1 MAIANHDYEIQLT
14 EWRRL
19 KEDELTTEDGWL
31 SLVGLHWLSDGANSL
46 GTDPSL
52 AVALSHSAIPAHIGE
67 ITLRDNLATLSI
79 SADVEVLVDGQL
91 VCSTLLRDDQHEL
104 GPSRIQIDSLTLTV
118 IRRADAYAVRVRD
131 RNAPERLSFAGRS
144 WFAPDTAFRVSGQFI
159 PFGEPREYTI
169 NNTVGQQIAIAS
181 PGIVEFEIQGAAC
194 QLVAFPAEEAQ
205 QLWFVFRDRTS
216 GRQTYG
222 ACRFLSAII
231 ETEGRVEMDFNR
243 AYHPPCAFTAFATC
257 PLPPT
262 ENHLAVAITAG
273 ECLPRKM
280 TP

>member
-19 KEDELTTEDGWL
+19 KEDELTAEDGWL

-67 ITLRDNLATLSI
+67 ITLRDNQTTLSI

-91 VCSTLLRDDQHEL
+91 VRNTALRDDQHEL
-104 GPSRIQIDSLTLTV
+104 GPSRIQIDSLILTI

-144 WFAPDTAFRVSGQFI
+144 WFAPDPEFRVSGQFI
-159 PFGEPREYTI
+159 PFEEPREYMI

-216 GRQTYG
+216 GQQTYG
-222 ACRFLSAII
+222 ACRFLSATI
-231 ETEGRVEMDFNR
+231 EAEGRVEMDFNR

-257 PLPPT
+257 PLPPS
-262 ENHLAVAITAG
+262 ENYLPAAITAG
-273 ECLPRKM
+273 ECLPGKM